1 MKKTLL
7 ALMATASIFLASCGS
22 KSDSA
27 QAAVADE
34 ALTVD
39 NVLDNAEVNRYA
51 LRKLRKQLEA
61 AGVKRGFSNSRT
73 CEIGLT
79 VNGGVPY
86 QSIAYLVD
94 ECTIKK

>member
-22 KSDSA
+22 KSDSG

-39 NVLDNAEVNRYA
+39 NVLDNAEKYV
-51 LRKLRKQLEA
+51 
-61 AGVKRGFSNSRT
+61 GDTIV
-73 CEIGLT
+73 
-79 VNGGVPY
+79 
-86 QSIAYLVD
+86 VD
-94 ECTIKK
+94 ARHFL

>member
-22 KSDSA
+22 KADSG

-39 NVLDNAEVNRYA
+39 NVLDNAEKFV
-51 LRKLRKQLEA
+51 
-61 AGVKRGFSNSRT
+61 G
-73 CEIGLT
+73 
-79 VNGGVPY
+79 
-86 QSIAYLVD
+86 D
-94 ECTIKK
+94 TIVVEG